1 MKKNKTIYISGKMT
15 GCKNYNFLNFFRAER
30 HLKKLGWNVI
40 NPARESWHLLKKLNA
55 KKFSDIPLIEFIR
68 EDSKNIIEK
77 SDAIYMLKGWEY
89 STGANA
95 EFHLAKWKGIKIYY
109 QDSL

>member
-1 MKKNKTIYISGKMT
+1 MKTIYVSGKMT
-15 GCKNYNFLNFFRAER
+15 GVKNYNFLNFFRAER
-30 HLKKLGWNVI
+30 DLKKKGWNVI
-40 NPARESWHLLKKLNA
+40 NPARESWNLLKKLNI
-55 KKFSDIPLIEFIR
+55 KKFSEIELIDFIR
-68 EDSKNIIEK
+68 LDCETIIEK
-77 SDAIYMLKGWEY
+77 CDAIYMLKGWEY